1 MFRELLQPELPFY
14 NRQIVI
20 GLRLRASVSV
30 LLYGNSIAL
39 FHYVYQ
45 RGHFHIWV
53 MKEYGVG
60 SSWTKVFSFSETNA
74 TETIPRS
81 ICFRRNHE
89 IVFEMNGR
97 EMDGGHLVLQNLE
110 TQEIKDLGI
119 VGYKY
124 AVADSYVENL
134 VLLDKAANGAVAY

>member
-1 MFRELLQPELPFY
+1 MDK
-14 NRQIVI
+14 
-20 GLRLRASVSV
+20 SC
-30 LLYGNSIAL
+30 
-39 FHYVYQ
+39 
-45 RGHFHIWV
+45 
-53 MKEYGVG
+53 
-60 SSWTKVFSFSETNA
+60 FSKTNA
-74 TETIPRS
+74 TETIPRP
-81 ICFRRNHE
+81 ICLRRNCE

-124 AVADSYVENL
+124 TVADSYVESL